1 MDFSQKYQS
10 YFPKNGSSIYQKL
23 AHFFSI
29 SGENTVHEFHH
40 FKFFI
45 FINMT
50 EQHSANNLGKN
61 KLTLSSVRPLSVLIP
76 PSWSSSDVQ
85 QPPSQNAVSPS
96 NSLPTLSFDQLSLY
110 AKKISTSGFN
120 PFSVSSSSSSST
132 TSSVKNNKSNEYK
145 KKTLELKIGQGRLDL
160 TYLFPY

>member
-1 MDFSQKYQS
+1 MNFVI
-10 YFPKNGSSIYQKL
+10 SS
-23 AHFFSI
+23 FFI
-29 SGENTVHEFHH
+29 
-40 FKFFI
+40 FI

-85 QPPSQNAVSPS
+85 QSPSQNAVSPS

-120 PFSVSSSSSSST
+120 PFSISSSSSSST
-132 TSSVKNNKSNEYK
+132 TSSVKNNKSDEHK
-145 KKTLELKIGQGRLDL
+145 KKALELKIGQGRLDL
-160 TYLFPY
+160 ACLFPY